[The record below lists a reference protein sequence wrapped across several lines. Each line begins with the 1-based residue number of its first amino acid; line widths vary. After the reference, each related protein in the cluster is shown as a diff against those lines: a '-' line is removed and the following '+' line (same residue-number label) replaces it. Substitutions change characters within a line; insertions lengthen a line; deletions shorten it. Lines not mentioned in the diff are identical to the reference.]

1 MLTPEENDLSND
13 DLRLQGQVLALS
25 LAVREL
31 MQRLHETDPMQAAA
45 LRNRIAGQIIREPGM
60 DEVKAAASAFCQRL
74 LFVTD

>member
-25 LAVREL
+25 IAVREL
-31 MQRLHETDPMQAAA
+31 MQHLHATDPIRAAGM
-45 LRNRIAGQIIREPGM
+45 RNTIAAQIVQEPGK
-60 DEVKAAASAFCQRL
+60 DEVKAAASAFCQRF